1 MSKTST
7 SKVRNKKKNWYH
19 TGTTPVPVPVSLMSH
34 YRISMKPLP
43 VLGDDETD
51 DGDGDKGGFLYD
63 GGDGDGDRRR
73 CVVVVASAV
82 IADNDDAGDSLA
94 LGLLVGSALW
104 LLLL

>member
-1 MSKTST
+1 
-7 SKVRNKKKNWYH
+7 
-19 TGTTPVPVPVSLMSH
+19 MSH

-43 VLGDDETD
+43 ILGDDKTD
-51 DGDGDKGGFLYD
+51 DGDGDKVGFLYD